1 MYFATLWRVFI
12 KDTTWTFWPRWG
24 GTAGSRRWGWQ
35 WAARWT
41 VCHKRTAPEDI
52 LQLQFKAVQE
62 PQSFILLELTT
73 IFSPTTIELWRSRRW
88 PVQATLL
95 TQFWRMVLFSSSM
108 RPVRSSHWI
117 CLAPSRRWT
126 QPWELPISVGSTSE
140 WLTLLHQRPNL
151 RKIYSEQ
158 ICSFWM
164 SSAVRISWCSM
175 CGSKFSW
182 PPHCP
187 QCSDWWEWKLFHVSL
202 RPGSEL
208 LPWIAPQQFAPSF
221 VITERTWK

>member
-1 MYFATLWRVFI
+1 MRITSAATS
-12 KDTTWTFWPRWG
+12 T
-24 GTAGSRRWGWQ
+24 
-35 WAARWT
+35 
-41 VCHKRTAPEDI
+41 RTNQNANIRCQQVDNN
-52 LQLQFKAVQE
+52 
-62 PQSFILLELTT
+62 
-73 IFSPTTIELWRSRRW
+73 FSPPTQSSCEGAEDGLSKQHSLHNFEGWYCSPRAWGLSGA
-88 PVQATLL
+88 ATGFAWHL
-95 TQFWRMVLFSSSM
+95 QED
-108 RPVRSSHWI
+108 
-117 CLAPSRRWT
+117 
-126 QPWELPISVGSTSE
+126 ELPISVGSTSE

-208 LPWIAPQQFAPSF
+208 LPWLAPQQYAPSQ
-221 VITERTWK
+221 WY